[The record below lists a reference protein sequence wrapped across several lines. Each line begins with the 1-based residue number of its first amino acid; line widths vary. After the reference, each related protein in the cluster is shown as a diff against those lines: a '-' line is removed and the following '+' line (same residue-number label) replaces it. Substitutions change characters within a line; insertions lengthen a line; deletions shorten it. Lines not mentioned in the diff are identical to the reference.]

1 MFDKADIDKDGLI
14 RADEFYDVL
23 TRKQQYWLS
32 QHNII

>member
-23 TRKQQYWLS
+23 TKKQQNWLS
-32 QHNII
+32 QY